1 MKAFG
6 ISFYSLDLKMELK
19 LLENLKLS
27 HNKVRDLNIVLRNN
41 LILITTGFET
51 LNTSW
56 MKEFLNHHSRGM
68 LFLPKAVLVFRN
80 ETLREVREEFLRQLS
95 RYHASKNEFSHQFFL
110 RSMLKYGTQPIK
122 IELEKLEE
130 PEVVKVNLYAY
141 DKETVL
147 ISLEEP
153 NSWVLNYMRSQLE
166 VYVERGTD
174 VSLVIDVSDYKA
186 KARLER
192 ALNKRHILHYQIQYT
207 YDNHFMS
214 KLYSDFANFSFGDLC
229 ADEEEEGNTQ
239 FYTVLECPIGASQDA
254 LKKSYKKLT
263 KVYHPDKIF
272 HENPH
277 MIRHYTQK
285 FQLLQEA
292 YTALRVVS

>member
-1 MKAFG
+1 M
-6 ISFYSLDLKMELK
+6 D
-19 LLENLKLS
+19 
-27 HNKVRDLNIVLRNN
+27 IVLRNN

-51 LNTSW
+51 LNTNW
-56 MKEFLNHHSRGM
+56 MKDFLNHHSRGM

-80 ETLREVREEFLRQLS
+80 ETLKEVREEFLAQLS
-95 RYHASKNEFSHQFFL
+95 QHHAKTHDFNHEFFL
-110 RSMLKYGTQPIK
+110 RSMLKFGTQPIK
-122 IELEKLEE
+122 IELDKLQE
-130 PEVVKVNLYAY
+130 PEAVKVNLYAY
-141 DKETVL
+141 DKDTVL
-147 ISLEEP
+147 ISLDQS

-174 VSLVIDVSDYKA
+174 LSLVVDVADYKA

-214 KLYSDFANFSFGDLC
+214 KLYSDFASFSFGDLC
-229 ADEEEEGNTQ
+229 ASETEANTH
-239 FYTVLECPIGASQDA
+239 FYTVLECPVGASQDA

-263 KVYHPDKIF
+263 KVYHPDKII
-272 HENPH
+272 HESPH
-277 MIRHYTQK
+277 MVEHYTQK

>member
-1 MKAFG
+1 
-6 ISFYSLDLKMELK
+6 ME
-19 LLENLKLS
+19 
-27 HNKVRDLNIVLRNN
+27 IVLRNN

-51 LNTSW
+51 LNRGW

-80 ETLREVREEFLRQLS
+80 ETLKDVREEFLSKLS
-95 RYHASKNEFSHQFFL
+95 KYHASKHELSHQFFL

-122 IELEKLEE
+122 IELKTQEE
-130 PEVVKVNLYAY
+130 AQILKVNLYAY
-141 DKETVL
+141 DRDTVL
-147 ISLEEP
+147 ISLEYP
-153 NSWVLNYMRSQLE
+153 NTWVISYLRSQLE
-166 VYVERGTD
+166 VYVEKGTD
-174 VSLVIDVSDYKA
+174 VSLVIDVSEYKA

-192 ALNKRHILHYQIQYT
+192 ALNKRHILHYQIQYI

-229 ADEEEEGNTQ
+229 KDEQEDENLH
-239 FYTVLECPIGASQDA
+239 FYTVLECPVGASQDA

-272 HENPH
+272 NDSPE
-277 MIRHYTQK
+277 MIKHYTQK

-292 YTALRVVS
+292 YTALRVLN

>member
-1 MKAFG
+1 MK
-6 ISFYSLDLKMELK
+6 
-19 LLENLKLS
+19 
-27 HNKVRDLNIVLRNN
+27 IVLRNN
-41 LILITTGFET
+41 LILITTDFET
-51 LNTSW
+51 LNVSW
-56 MKEFLNHHSRGM
+56 MQEFLNHHARGM

-80 ETLREVREEFLRQLS
+80 ESLKELRDDFLHQLS
-95 RYHASKNEFSHQFFL
+95 EYHAAKHDFSHEFFL

-122 IELEKLEE
+122 IELNSLQEAEI
-130 PEVVKVNLYAY
+130 VKVKLYAY
-141 DKETVL
+141 DKGTVL
-147 ISLEEP
+147 ISLNTP
-153 NSWVLNYMRSQLE
+153 NPWVINYLRSQLE
-166 VYVERGTD
+166 VYIERGTD
-174 VSLVIDVSDYKA
+174 ISLVIDVSEYKA
-186 KARLER
+186 KGRLER

-229 ADEEEEGNTQ
+229 KDTQ
-239 FYTVLECPIGASQDA
+239 EDNNVEFYTILECPIGATQDA

-272 HENPH
+272 HETPH
-277 MIRHYTQK
+277 MVEHYTQK

>member
-1 MKAFG
+1 M
-6 ISFYSLDLKMELK
+6 D
-19 LLENLKLS
+19 
-27 HNKVRDLNIVLRNN
+27 IVLRNN

-80 ETLREVREEFLRQLS
+80 ETLTEVREEFLHQLS
-95 RYHASKNEFSHQFFL
+95 AHHAKTHDFNHEFFL
-110 RSMLKYGTQPIK
+110 RSMLKFGTQPIK
-122 IELEKLEE
+122 IELEKLQE
-130 PEVVKVNLYAY
+130 PEIVKVNLYAY
-141 DKETVL
+141 DKNTVL
-147 ISLEEP
+147 ISLDTP
-153 NSWVLNYMRSQLE
+153 NTWVLNYLRSQLE
-166 VYVERGTD
+166 IYVERGTD
-174 VSLVIDVSDYKA
+174 MSIVIDVSDMKA

-192 ALNKRHILHYQIQYT
+192 ALNKRHILHYEIQYT

-229 ADEEEEGNTQ
+229 KAQTDTNTM
-239 FYTVLECPIGASQDA
+239 FYTVLECPVGASQDA

-263 KVYHPDKIF
+263 KVYHPDKII
-272 HENPH
+272 HEAPH
-277 MIRHYTQK
+277 MVAHYTQK

>member
-1 MKAFG
+1 M
-6 ISFYSLDLKMELK
+6 
-19 LLENLKLS
+19 
-27 HNKVRDLNIVLRNN
+27 NIVLRNN
-41 LILITTGFET
+41 LILITTGFQT

-56 MKEFLNHHSRGM
+56 MKEFLNHHARGM

-80 ETLREVREEFLRQLS
+80 ETLTEVREEFLQQLS
-95 RYHASKNEFSHQFFL
+95 QHHAKTHDFNHEFFL

-122 IELEKLEE
+122 IELDKLEE
-130 PEVVKVNLYAY
+130 PENVQVHLYAY
-141 DKETVL
+141 DKCTVL
-147 ISLEEP
+147 ISLDTP

-166 VYVERGTD
+166 VYIERGTD
-174 VSLVIDVSDYKA
+174 ISLVIDVSDHKA

-207 YDNHFMS
+207 YDNRFMS
-214 KLYSDFANFSFGDLC
+214 KLYSDFANFSFGDLTKDTE
-229 ADEEEEGNTQ
+229 DENRQ
-239 FYTVLECPIGASQDA
+239 FYTVLECPVGASQDA

-272 HENPH
+272 HESPH
-277 MIRHYTQK
+277 MVEHYTHK

-292 YTALRVVS
+292 YEALRIVS

>member
-1 MKAFG
+1 
-6 ISFYSLDLKMELK
+6 ME
-19 LLENLKLS
+19 
-27 HNKVRDLNIVLRNN
+27 IVLRNN

-51 LNTSW
+51 LNTEW
-56 MKEFLNHHSRGM
+56 MRNFLNHHSRGM

-80 ETLREVREEFLRQLS
+80 ETLKEVREEFLRQLS
-95 RYHASKNEFSHQFFL
+95 AFHAKQHDFSHKFFL

-122 IELEKLEE
+122 IELDKLEE
-130 PEVVKVNLYAY
+130 PEVVTVNLYAY
-141 DKETVL
+141 DKDTVL
-147 ISLEEP
+147 ISLDAP
-153 NSWVLNYMRSQLE
+153 NSWVLSYLRSQLE

-174 VSLVIDVSDYKA
+174 CSLVVDVSDYKA

-192 ALNKRHILHYQIQYT
+192 ALNKRHILHYDIKYT

-214 KLYSDFANFSFGDLC
+214 KLYSDFASFSFGDLC
-229 ADEEEEGNTQ
+229 KDEEVDEKVQ
-239 FYTVLECPIGASQDA
+239 FYTILECPVGASQDA

-272 HENPH
+272 HEDPH
-277 MIRHYTQK
+277 MVKHYTQK

-292 YTALRVVS
+292 YTALKVVS

>member
-1 MKAFG
+1 
-6 ISFYSLDLKMELK
+6 ME
-19 LLENLKLS
+19 
-27 HNKVRDLNIVLRNN
+27 IVLRNN
-41 LILITTGFET
+41 LILITTEFDT
-51 LNTSW
+51 LNTEW
-56 MKEFLNHHSRGM
+56 MKAFLNHHARGM

-80 ETLREVREEFLRQLS
+80 EILTEVREEFLTQLS
-95 RYHASKNEFSHQFFL
+95 QHHAKKHDFSHEFFL

-122 IELEKLEE
+122 IELDKLQD
-130 PEVVKVNLYAY
+130 PENVKVNLYAY
-141 DKETVL
+141 DSDTVL
-147 ISLEEP
+147 ISLDYP
-153 NSWVLNYMRSQLE
+153 NSWVLNYLRSQLE

-174 VSLVIDVSDYKA
+174 ISLVIDVSDYKA

-229 ADEEEEGNTQ
+229 KDEEKNENTM

-254 LKKSYKKLT
+254 LKKSYKKLV
-263 KVYHPDKIF
+263 KVYHPDKIV
-272 HENPH
+272 HETPN
-277 MIRHYTQK
+277 MVKHYTQK

-292 YTALRVVS
+292 YEALRVVS